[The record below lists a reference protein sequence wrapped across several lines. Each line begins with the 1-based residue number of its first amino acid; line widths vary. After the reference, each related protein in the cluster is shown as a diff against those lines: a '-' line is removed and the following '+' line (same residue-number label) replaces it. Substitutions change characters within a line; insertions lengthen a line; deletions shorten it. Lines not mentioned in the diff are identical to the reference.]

1 MKLKEKKSIESFKI
15 ADQLTNYID
24 LMQQD
29 YENELEWLSEEDSEK
44 RKITIGSL
52 YALCIEYYLKSI
64 LLTNLEF
71 QIPSE
76 NVDLQNF
83 INQLT
88 EEDELKI
95 ITSEISLNELKS
107 MLNIYYNQNHITCNS
122 SQLNQNAKL
131 LTLNSFKEYSHD
143 ISKML
148 GIKNLNNTSITYLPE
163 EIKKYILDQIYN
175 HLMYDTKDVQD
186 ISIDFIVNPQ
196 EFIENIIKSP
206 NVASAFPEG
215 RYAIFNG
222 KVPNL
227 EILKTICD
235 ATESAALLY
244 QKYTGKRLIEVTSIN
259 YEEQHTN
266 RMLIFANDNSPI
278 YLLTTDGTI
287 KGIIDLETN
296 KDVYNIDS
304 SSYFHINE
312 EKRYGTYDLDV
323 FQIDMLSDGI
333 LYYQNDED
341 INLVVSNAKR
351 LFESTNESKVQLYQ
365 TAITKTLNPK
375 RIAINKINLSKK
387 IVKDA
392 ISNFI
397 MDERANKRKNI
408 INSFEDDKLYNTKN
422 YEYATITEF
431 SDEVQLEFDKVEQY
445 FKIKH
450 EFYLDKI
457 MTEIDYLSQKIENN
471 EMKPEDVEI
480 ELHKIGIPTKL
491 DFLAKQEQ
499 KILISKLHDLD
510 RDFQN
515 FCNVGERNEMIKTN
529 RPSKT
534 GLSPERIEEGIS
546 SIDSFDLECQINNS
560 QIQK

>member
-408 INSFEDDKLYNTKN
+408 INLFEDDKLYNTKN

-471 EMKPEDVEI
+471 EMKTEDVET

-529 RPSKT
+529 RTSKT